1 MKVLFEAAL
10 IAWNPFSAVK
20 KRKEEGKLNLEEVI
34 VPFAG
39 VIVASKLVEFEAMRY
54 WLEALSYAL
63 DLPSLNIPPF
73 LSNEFAQQFLA
84 VFGALFPIGAIF
96 LLPKPLFHPHKASSI
111 GATILIITS
120 SFTFYGSTI
129 AATFN
134 ILSGT
139 IVQTNPS
146 MAQNLLWLS
155 MIASLAIIPIAIWI
169 WSKILL
175 STLGLSKPAFA
186 SVTIAYILGIVILAM
201 IIGLGAGDV

>member
-1 MKVLFEAAL
+1 MEKLIKAAL
-10 IAWNPFSAVK
+10 IAWNPFWAVE
-20 KRKEEGKLNLEEVI
+20 KRKEEGKLNFEEVV
-34 VPFAG
+34 VPFIG

-54 WLEALSYAL
+54 WLEAFSYASG
-63 DLPSLNIPPF
+63 LPSPNIPPI
-73 LSNEFAQQFLA
+73 LSSEFAQQFLA
-84 VFGALFPIGAIF
+84 VFGALFPIGAIL
-96 LLPKPLFHPHKASSI
+96 LLPKSLFHPHKAGSI

-134 ILSGT
+134 ILSGI

-155 MIASLAIIPIAIWI
+155 MVAALAIIPIAIWL

-175 STLGLSKPAFA
+175 RVLGLSKPAFA
-186 SVTIAYILGIVILAM
+186 LVTISYILGVLILAM
-201 IIGLGAGDV
+201 IIGLGAGDI